1 MSAHSSG
8 AHYTSHPSSGAW
20 PKRGTGRFKTE
31 VQEEKQLSIRLLGPP
46 EVSFGEQPPLW
57 FGTKKRLALLCYL
70 ATEGGRHSR
79 RELAELLWPQGDE
92 RHARTA
98 LRSALSRLRKTLG
111 EETSHDE
118 EEARLLL
125 IDGDLLGLEP
135 RGIELDLEAL
145 EAAVSL
151 ARSETSPGGK
161 SAVDAVRRRELIS
174 RLEGALGAYRDE

>member
-31 VQEEKQLSIRLLGPP
+31 DQEEKQLSIRLLGPP

-98 LRSALSRLRKTLG
+98 LRSTLAKLRKALREG
-111 EETSHDE
+111 IADGKEL
-118 EEARLLL
+118 RFFV
-125 IDGDLLGLEP
+125 IDRDLLGLE
-135 RGIELDLEAL
+135 
-145 EAAVSL
+145 
-151 ARSETSPGGK
+151 ARE
-161 SAVDAVRRRELIS
+161 V
-174 RLEGALGAYRDE
+174 